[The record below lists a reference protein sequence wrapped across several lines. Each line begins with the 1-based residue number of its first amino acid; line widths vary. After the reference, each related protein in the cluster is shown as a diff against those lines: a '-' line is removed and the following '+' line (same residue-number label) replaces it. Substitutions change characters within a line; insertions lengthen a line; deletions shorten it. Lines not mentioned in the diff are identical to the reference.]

1 MAKVSKKAS
10 DAKQPK
16 KIVDPKTEGPKAR
29 RKQTVRERTQSG
41 DRGAKVRIRKT
52 AGKLSSPIK
61 SIRRTGKKEYH
72 LPLPD
77 NRIGA
82 VLSKRARLT
91 PKFISEAWNEI
102 RLVTWPNARET
113 WRLTIAVFVFA
124 VVFAAIV
131 GVLDFGLDKLFR
143 EVIIKK

>member
-1 MAKVSKKAS
+1 MAKVNKKALDAKESKKTVA
-10 DAKQPK
+10 
-16 KIVDPKTEGPKAR
+16 PKTEGLKTK

-41 DRGAKVRIRKT
+41 DRGAKVRIRNT

-77 NRIGA
+77 GRAGTI
-82 VLSKRARLT
+82 LQKRVRLT
-91 PKFISEAWNEI
+91 PRFMREAWQEI

-131 GVLDFGLDKLFR
+131 GVLDYGLDKLFR